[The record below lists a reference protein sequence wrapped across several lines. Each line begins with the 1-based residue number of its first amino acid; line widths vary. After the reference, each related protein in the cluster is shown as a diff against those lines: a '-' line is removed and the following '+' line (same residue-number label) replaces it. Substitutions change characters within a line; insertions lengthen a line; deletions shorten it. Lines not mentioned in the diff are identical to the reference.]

1 MKIGHCWLKSILPT
15 RPPFYRRAVLIFQQ
29 ENRGRKQAFH
39 SPSPVKHWTIPP
51 LRRDDKNRR
60 RPAVLGTRG
69 WSNWPERAGGH
80 LQHGSGQ
87 ICIRLCGL
95 RWCRWWPDATA
106 SPRFCHCR
114 VWVRVR
120 QASRKNRRRS
130 PNQRGTKEG
139 RLAAKTCSRWNGSW
153 LHRQTGKR
161 SRTTASEQS
170 AFKVKFVLLC
180 WQSVPQSDFWNQNR
194 WWNGGEGKVY
204 FVAHNVWICEWM
216 DQTVAQRVWQCRN
229 QSYFRN
235 YFLILIVQNG
245 RLISSG
251 TLLDLSQGT

>member
-153 LHRQTGKR
+153 LHRQTGEEIQDNSFRAECVQSEVCSSVLTVSPSKWLLESKQMVKWR
-161 SRTTASEQS
+161 RGQSLLCGPQCLNLWMDGSDGRTASLTMQES
-170 AFKVKFVLLC
+170 
-180 WQSVPQSDFWNQNR
+180 
-194 WWNGGEGKVY
+194 
-204 FVAHNVWICEWM
+204 
-216 DQTVAQRVWQCRN
+216 
-229 QSYFRN
+229 
-235 YFLILIVQNG
+235 ILF
-245 RLISSG
+245 
-251 TLLDLSQGT
+251 